1 MEARCLGEHIKRG
14 QAAMTAVI
22 FLLFILLSILG
33 AVSNLALKEAKG
45 AERGFR
51 GRTAFFSAEAG
62 VEDAVYRLKRGK
74 NIASSFTISLNGST
88 ASTTVS
94 DIMGGKEIKSNS
106 EFLENFKSLYSK
118 VVSGEGAEF
127 FYGVQVGA
135 GGIETGNNATV
146 NGSIYSNG
154 PITGDNG
161 TKVSGDVISVETV
174 KEVTIG
180 DSTSGI
186 ARAPSFV
193 NTVVHGSVCPNQYCV
208 VESPS
213 SQNFPFS
220 TSTIQGWKN
229 DAESGGVIS
238 GNYSLNNGDTIFLGP
253 KKITGNLTISN
264 NSEVVLTGTVWV
276 VGNIDISNGAGIRL
290 DSGYGTLSGIILSD
304 GWIHMQNNGVFGGS
318 GSLGSY
324 LMLLTTKAC
333 TGSSGSNCTHHSAA
347 VDLHNNATGVIV
359 YAQNGLVNLHNNVN
373 VTELIAYKIFM
384 DNNATLT
391 YDLGL
396 ADVNFSSGP
405 SGGWSIA
412 EWKEVIQ

>member
-1 MEARCLGEHIKRG
+1 MSKYQNIKIKNG
-14 QAAMTAVI
+14 QAAITAVI

-33 AVSNLALKEAKG
+33 AISNLALKEAKS

-74 NIASSFTISLNGST
+74 NVTSSFSFSLNGST

-220 TSTIQGWKN
+220 TITI
-229 DAESGGVIS
+229 
-238 GNYSLNNGDTIFLGP
+238 
-253 KKITGNLTISN
+253 
-264 NSEVVLTGTVWV
+264 
-276 VGNIDISNGAGIRL
+276 
-290 DSGYGTLSGIILSD
+290 
-304 GWIHMQNNGVFGGS
+304 
-318 GSLGSY
+318 
-324 LMLLTTKAC
+324 
-333 TGSSGSNCTHHSAA
+333 
-347 VDLHNNATGVIV
+347 
-359 YAQNGLVNLHNNVN
+359 
-373 VTELIAYKIFM
+373 
-384 DNNATLT
+384 
-391 YDLGL
+391 
-396 ADVNFSSGP
+396 
-405 SGGWSIA
+405 
-412 EWKEVIQ
+412 